1 MVGKDERIPQLR
13 QRIGECKAWL
23 EISSYQLRSA
33 VLEPPM
39 LELQDDTHKYG
50 WPTESSGQVIV
61 DGLANL
67 RDALVRA
74 RNPHLVTET
83 SIAKDGK
90 LLLSAPH
97 MGFLDGNTSAV
108 TGGYIDIYDAPPWD
122 TWLDVVHEVDIPDY
136 YDTFLVA
143 WVPMAMVSLVEGG
156 IRTSPGR
163 FLAWASEVNS
173 DYTRQLDLTRW

>member
-1 MVGKDERIPQLR
+1 MLGEDERIPLLH
-13 QRIGECKAWL
+13 QRIRECKAWL

-39 LELQDDTHKYG
+39 LGMQDDTHKYG
-50 WPTESSGQVIV
+50 WLTEPYGRAIV
-61 DGLANL
+61 EGLASL
-67 RDALVRA
+67 RGALVHA
-74 RNPHLVTET
+74 RNPYPLTET
-83 SIAKDGK
+83 SLAKEGK

-122 TWLDVVHEVDIPDY
+122 TWLDVVDEVDIPDY

-143 WVPMAMVSLVEGG
+143 WVPMIMVSLVEVG

-163 FLAWASEVNS
+163 FLAWASDVNS
-173 DYTRQLDLTRW
+173 KYTRQLDLTCW